1 VDASGERNPSPDW
14 CLHLGRVRTN
24 DDNGTGG
31 AQCKDGVL
39 TCYISEEDASV
50 VAAGMTVTVDGQDYE
65 ISEISGVAQELS
77 EETDSRLLHIGALSA
92 GAWVY
97 EAKADTELSDGVY
110 EAVITTESISP
121 MSFIIN

>member
-1 VDASGERNPSPDW
+1 
-14 CLHLGRVRTN
+14 
-24 DDNGTGG
+24 
-31 AQCKDGVL
+31 
-39 TCYISEEDASV
+39 
-50 VAAGMTVTVDGQDYE
+50 MTVTVDGQDYE
-65 ISEISGVAQELS
+65 ISEISGAAQELS